1 MDDQSTHLLKRYLW
15 AAGLD
20 GAKPDTLLGGRY
32 RVVSGQV
39 VWDMQP
45 VQAAEAPDE
54 LPFEAIAYLKLAR
67 LSLHCPQPYA
77 ILSEDADKNGSKDGE
92 ASLSAPI
99 LLLNRVPIAA
109 SGELQPT
116 LVMAWSGATA
126 RRQVHWLWQVL
137 QLWTPF
143 AEHQAAGTLLRED
156 WLRVDG
162 ARVRCLQLHQAAVS
176 PALSQLGDLWK
187 EWFLENAQAE
197 IAADLHEL
205 FFGMGRGEILLQG
218 AIARLEAI
226 NDRLIVGQPFSV
238 RMATA
243 TDIGKRRDHNEDSC
257 YPPPG
262 AKGLLSPYL
271 RERVAIVCDGL
282 GGHEGGEVASATA
295 IDALTSQLNVLLRQV
310 EEDKDPFS
318 PKAFG
323 DQLAAMVRVVNNQIA
338 ALNDAQQRT
347 AQQRMGTTL
356 VMAVF
361 PRPQG
366 HASNEV
372 YVVSVGDSRLYWIDD
387 RGCHPVTVDDNVATR
402 DTLLGYSLPTHA
414 QQRLDGASLTQALG
428 TRASEN
434 LVPRIQRLW
443 LDEDAVFLLC
453 SDGLSDYHLVDEIG
467 RSHLVPVLTEDRPL
481 ATTCRR
487 LIEIANERN
496 GHDNVTVVLV
506 RCRFADLPP
515 DAGEPTTLQEVDTDT
530 TEAAPPPESVN
541 LKEIFDLQEDTVVP
555 QKVAAAPKPKR
566 LGWGLWLGVA
576 MVAAGLWFF
585 TRWQTRGN
593 GTETPIVPPEMTPAD
608 GTAVP
613 NPEPPPPGSP

>member
-15 AAGLD
+15 AVGLD
-20 GAKPDTLLGGRY
+20 GAKPGTLLGGRY
-32 RVVSGQV
+32 QVVAGQV
-39 VWDMQP
+39 VWDTQP
-45 VQAAEAPDE
+45 MQAAEAPNE
-54 LPFEAIAYLKLAR
+54 LPFEAIVYLKLAR

-77 ILSEDADKNGSKDGE
+77 ILSPDGSANGSTP
-92 ASLSAPI
+92 LSTPI
-99 LLLNRVPIAA
+99 LLLERAPIAP
-109 SGELQPT
+109 SGELLPT
-116 LVMAWSGATA
+116 LVEGWPGATA

-137 QLWTPF
+137 QLWTPLD
-143 AEHQAAGTLLRED
+143 EQQAAGTLLKSD

-162 ARVRCLQLHQAAVS
+162 ARVRCLQFHQAAAT
-176 PALSQLGDLWK
+176 PAVAQLGDLWK
-187 EWFLENAQAE
+187 EGFLEGAHPE

-238 RMATA
+238 RMASA

-257 YPPPG
+257 YPPMGQPV
-262 AKGLLSPYL
+262 LSPYL

-282 GGHEGGEVASATA
+282 GGHEGGEIASTTA
-295 IDALTSQLNVLLRQV
+295 IAALTSQLAVLLRQV
-310 EEDKDPFS
+310 EEDPEPFS
-318 PKAFG
+318 PKAFS

-361 PRPQG
+361 PRPRG
-366 HASNEV
+366 HATNEV
-372 YVVSVGDSRLYWIDD
+372 YVVNVGDSRLYWIDE
-387 RGCHPVTVDDNVATR
+387 RGCHLVTIDDNVATR

-453 SDGLSDYHLVDEIG
+453 SDGLSDYRLVENIET
-467 RSHLVPVLTEDRPL
+467 SHLVPILTENRPL
-481 ATTCRR
+481 GSACRR

-506 RCRFADLPP
+506 RCRFAEVPADS
-515 DAGEPTTLQEVDTDT
+515 GEPTTLQEGDTDI
-530 TEAAPPPESVN
+530 TEAAPPQESVEFKEMFN
-541 LKEIFDLQEDTVVP
+541 LNEDTVVP
-555 QKVAAAPKPKR
+555 PPAKTKR
-566 LGWGLWLGVA
+566 SGVLWLLLLLVGVGA
-576 MVAAGLWFF
+576 TALWFF
-585 TRWQTRGN
+585 PRWQGARN
-593 GTETPIVPPEMTPAD
+593 GTEIPVVPP
-608 GTAVP
+608 VP
-613 NPEPPPPGSP
+613 PSEAPPPNSPAP

>member
-15 AAGLD
+15 AVGLD
-20 GAKPDTLLGGRY
+20 EAKPDTLLGGRY

-39 VWDMQP
+39 VWDTQP
-45 VQAAEAPDE
+45 VQGAEAPEE

-67 LSLHCPQPYA
+67 FSLHCPQIQA
-77 ILSEDADKNGSKDGE
+77 ILSEDVRLSGGQDDGE
-92 ASLSAPI
+92 TTLRAPI
-99 LLLNRVPIAA
+99 LLLERVPIAA

-116 LVMAWSGATA
+116 LVAAWPEATA

-137 QLWTPF
+137 QLWGPF
-143 AEHQAAGTLLRED
+143 QEHQAAGTLLRED

-162 ARVRCLQLHQAAVS
+162 ARVRCLQLHQSGVS
-176 PALSQLGDLWK
+176 PALSELGDLWK
-187 EWFLENAQAE
+187 EWFLEKAHPE

-218 AIARLEAI
+218 AMARLEAI
-226 NDRLIVGQPFSV
+226 NDRLIVGQPFSI
-238 RMATA
+238 RMASA

-257 YPPPG
+257 YPPSSG
-262 AKGLLSPYL
+262 GSGLLPPYL
-271 RERVAIVCDGL
+271 RERVAMVCDGL

-310 EEDKDPFS
+310 EEDPEPFS
-318 PKAFG
+318 PKAFS

-338 ALNDAQQRT
+338 ALNDAQGRT

-361 PRPQG
+361 PRPRG

-402 DTLLGYSLPTHA
+402 DTLLGYSLPAHA

-428 TRASEN
+428 TRASDN

-453 SDGLSDYHLVDEIG
+453 SDGFSDYHLVEEIG
-467 RSHLVPVLTEDRPL
+467 RSHLVPILTEDRPL
-481 ATTCRR
+481 AATCRR
-487 LIEIANERN
+487 LIDMANERN
-496 GHDNVTVVLV
+496 GHDNITVVLV
-506 RCRFADLPP
+506 RCRFADVPA
-515 DAGEPTTLQEVDTDT
+515 DVGEPTALQEDTEPT
-530 TEAAPPPESVN
+530 AGAPATANPKVN
-541 LKEIFDLQEDTVVP
+541 LKEIFDLREDTEP
-555 QKVAAAPKPKR
+555 KDAPESKP
-566 LGWGLWLGVA
+566 WGRFGRILLIVLAVGG
-576 MVAAGLWFF
+576 MAAGLWF
-585 TRWQTRGN
+585 WQARRN
-593 GTETPIVPPEMTPAD
+593 GTETPPLPTNDP
-608 GTAVP
+608 AVP
-613 NPEPPPPGSP
+613 SPDRPPSGSP

>member
-1 MDDQSTHLLKRYLW
+1 MDDPSTHLLKRYLW
-15 AAGLD
+15 AVGLD
-20 GAKPDTLLGGRY
+20 EAKPGTLLGGRY

-39 VWDMQP
+39 VWDTQP
-45 VQAAEAPDE
+45 VQAAEAPEE
-54 LPFEAIAYLKLAR
+54 LPFEAIPYLKLAR

-77 ILSEDADKNGSKDGE
+77 ILSEDTAKNGGKNGE
-92 ASLSAPI
+92 TVLSTPI
-99 LLLNRVPIAA
+99 LLLDRVPIAA

-116 LVMAWSGATA
+116 LVAAWPGTAA

-137 QLWTPF
+137 QLWEPLD
-143 AEHQAAGTLLRED
+143 EHQAAGTLLRQD

-176 PALSQLGDLWK
+176 PALSELGDLWK
-187 EWFLENAQAE
+187 EWFLENAHPE

-238 RMATA
+238 RMASA

-257 YPPPG
+257 YPPPAG
-262 AKGLLSPYL
+262 GHALLSPYL
-271 RERVAIVCDGL
+271 KERVAIVCDGL

-295 IDALTSQLNVLLRQV
+295 IGALTSQLNVLLRQV
-310 EEDKDPFS
+310 EEDPEPFS
-318 PKAFG
+318 PKAFS

-361 PRPQG
+361 PRPRG

-402 DTLLGYSLPTHA
+402 DTLLGYSLPSHA

-428 TRASEN
+428 TRAAEN
-434 LVPRIQRLW
+434 LAPRIQRLW

-453 SDGLSDYHLVDEIG
+453 SDGLSDYHLVEEIG

-515 DAGEPTTLQEVDTDT
+515 NAGEPTTLQEADIDT

-541 LKEIFDLQEDTVVP
+541 LKEMFDLQEGTVVP
-555 QKVAAAPKPKR
+555 PKVATDSKP
-566 LGWGLWLGVA
+566 LGLVLVLVGITVGV
-576 MVAAGLWFF
+576 MAAGLWFF
-585 TRWQTRGN
+585 SRWQSDRN
-593 GTETPIVPPEMTPAD
+593 TPIVPPESA
-608 GTAVP
+608 P
-613 NPEPPPPGSP
+613 NPGDPPPSGSP

>member
-1 MDDQSTHLLKRYLW
+1 MDDPSTHPLKRYLW
-15 AAGLD
+15 AVDLD
-20 GAKPDTLLGGRY
+20 EAKPGTLLGGRY

-39 VWDMQP
+39 VWDTQP
-45 VQAAEAPDE
+45 MQAAEAPEE

-67 LSLHCPQPYA
+67 FSLHCPQPYA
-77 ILSEDADKNGSKDGE
+77 ILNGGKNG
-92 ASLSAPI
+92 ATVLSAPI
-99 LLLNRVPIAA
+99 LLLDRVPIAA

-116 LVMAWSGATA
+116 LVAAWPGTAA

-137 QLWTPF
+137 QLWMPF
-143 AEHQAAGTLLRED
+143 EEHQAAGTLLRED

-162 ARVRCLQLHQAAVS
+162 ARVRCLQLHQSAVS
-176 PALSQLGDLWK
+176 PALSALGDLWK
-187 EWFLENAQAE
+187 EWFLEKAHPE

-238 RMATA
+238 RMASA

-257 YPPPG
+257 YPPPAG
-262 AKGLLSPYL
+262 GQALLSPYL
-271 RERVAIVCDGL
+271 KERVAIVCDGL

-295 IDALTSQLNVLLRQV
+295 IGALTSQLNVLLRQV
-310 EEDKDPFS
+310 EEDPEPFS
-318 PKAFG
+318 PKAFS

-361 PRPQG
+361 PRPRG

-372 YVVSVGDSRLYWIDD
+372 YIVSVGDSRLYWIDEC
-387 RGCHPVTVDDNVATR
+387 GCHLVTVDDNVATR

-428 TRASEN
+428 TRAAEN

-453 SDGLSDYHLVDEIG
+453 SDGLSDYHLVEEIG

-515 DAGEPTTLQEVDTDT
+515 DTGEPTTLQEADTDT

-541 LKEIFDLQEDTVVP
+541 LKEMFDLQEDTVVP
-555 QKVAAAPKPKR
+555 PKVAADPKP
-566 LGWGLWLGVA
+566 LVLLLVGIAVGV
-576 MVAAGLWFF
+576 MAAGLWFF
-585 TRWQTRGN
+585 SRWQSDRT
-593 GTETPIVPPEMTPAD
+593 TPIVPPESA
-608 GTAVP
+608 P
-613 NPEPPPPGSP
+613 NPGDRPPPKSP